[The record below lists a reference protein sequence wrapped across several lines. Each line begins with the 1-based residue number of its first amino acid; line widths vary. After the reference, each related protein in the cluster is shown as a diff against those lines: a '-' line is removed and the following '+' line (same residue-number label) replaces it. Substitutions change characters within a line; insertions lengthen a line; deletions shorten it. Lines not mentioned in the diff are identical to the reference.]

1 MKHAMDLRVAMI
13 VAIIRRNVKLLC
25 SSDSARKS
33 CSDTIAVKT
42 ILEVCV
48 VMIFAADMLVL
59 AWDSQLRKMVA
70 HFNMQDLHASTS
82 SESTHLH
89 IYTNFPH
96 YLASVLYHLL
106 IIYPVRKK
114 TQKNPLP
121 LQLANVPRHAAT
133 TAFSE
138 HTAVDG
144 IRFVQFITLAT
155 RNPSRL
161 GSRCSI
167 RLEGAGSFSTSV
179 GCKKWAQTEMGL
191 LKDLKIC
198 TLW

>member
-1 MKHAMDLRVAMI
+1 MI

-33 CSDTIAVKT
+33 GSDTIAVKT

-59 AWDSQLRKMVA
+59 AWDSQLRKKVA

-89 IYTNFPH
+89 IYINFPH

-106 IIYPVRKK
+106 IIYPVKK
-114 TQKNPLP
+114 KHKKSSPP
-121 LQLANVPRHAAT
+121 AT
-133 TAFSE
+133 GKRPTACRD
-138 HTAVDG
+138 DG
-144 IRFVQFITLAT
+144 ILRAHGGRWHPLCPVHNLGNPKPQQVGIKVQYPI
-155 RNPSRL
+155 R
-161 GSRCSI
+161 RCWK
-167 RLEGAGSFSTSV
+167 LF
-179 GCKKWAQTEMGL
+179 
-191 LKDLKIC
+191 DLSW
-198 TLW
+198 L